1 MHKRENDTGVLT
13 QIVDA
18 KLRLPH
24 LAGCRMKVSA
34 SAPLTPA
41 RKADHPTNNRLAA
54 PPQKKPE
61 LARSETLN
69 QEVSPRQPISA
80 HRARL
85 EKASSAPQEGINARR
100 RPDAWAQP
108 PEALSSPAPVVPAVP
123 PALKVARLANQ
134 ISIAPADSPCK
145 KRNPAALL
153 ECNSSFVKKQN

>member
-1 MHKRENDTGVLT
+1 MHKWENDIGVLT

-24 LAGCRMKVSA
+24 LPECRMKVSA
-34 SAPLTPA
+34 PTPLTPA

-54 PPQKKPE
+54 QPQKKPE

-69 QEVSPRQPISA
+69 QEVSPRQATSV

-108 PEALSSPAPVVPAVP
+108 PEALSSPGRAAPAAP
-123 PALKVARLANQ
+123 PTLKQDRPANQ
-134 ISIAPADSPCK
+134 ISIAPADRRCK
-145 KRNPAALL
+145 KRDPAALQ